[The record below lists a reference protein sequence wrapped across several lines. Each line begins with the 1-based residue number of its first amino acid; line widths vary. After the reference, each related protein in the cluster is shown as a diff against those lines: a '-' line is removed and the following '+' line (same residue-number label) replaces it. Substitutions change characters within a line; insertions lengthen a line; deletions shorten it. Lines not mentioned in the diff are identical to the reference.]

1 MEKEKISLEELQ
13 KFPINTYRIIV
24 TNYNTKTLRTTYDS
38 VLLIYS
44 PDIPISKK
52 YILFFMFH
60 IEIKENFK
68 IIGEFIKEIFLEK
81 NYINKN

>member
-1 MEKEKISLEELQ
+1 
-13 KFPINTYRIIV
+13 
-24 TNYNTKTLRTTYDS
+24 
-38 VLLIYS
+38 
-44 PDIPISKK
+44 
-52 YILFFMFH
+52 MFH